1 MASQSLIADS
11 IGEDLRSIV
20 AGWREERGG
29 APDREREEALAA
41 GMEELVVAFTE
52 FLRSPEPVETF
63 TRGGATRALV
73 GRIARYQRGL
83 GRDAVGVIEDF
94 MALRR
99 CVWRAVERRVDLGRL
114 SGGEVAR
121 FFVKLMQASDW
132 VTEKGLEAFD
142 ALVREEMEQELGRA
156 QATDLVTGLPD
167 RDLFHRVLLPRAVAE
182 HRRLALVVFDV
193 ANFTETVARGR
204 VEDARRI
211 LYRLSEAVREESP
224 EGAVCARF
232 GDDEICAVLPET
244 GGEAAYQMAERVL
257 RRLAAEHGGFEV
269 DAGVAEYPAHASRPG
284 ELVSETL
291 RALGTAKR
299 LGGSGIVVARRQ

>member
-1 MASQSLIADS
+1 MGSESLIADS
-11 IGEDLRSIV
+11 IREDLPAIV
-20 AGWREERGG
+20 AGWREERGEDAG
-29 APDREREEALAA
+29 DGRREELAA

-63 TRGGATRALV
+63 SRGGATRALV
-73 GRIARYQRGL
+73 GRIARYQREL

-94 MALRR
+94 MVLRR
-99 CVWRAVERRVDLGRL
+99 CVWRSVERRVDLGRL
-114 SGGEVAR
+114 GGGEVAR

-142 ALVREEMEQELGRA
+142 ALVQEEMEQELGRA

-167 RDLFHRVLLPRAVAE
+167 RDLFHRVLLPRALAGHE
-182 HRRLALVVFDV
+182 RLSLAVFDV
-193 ANFTETVARGR
+193 ADFTETVARGR
-204 VEDARRI
+204 VDDARRI
-211 LYRLSEAVREESP
+211 LYRLSEAVQEEVP

-232 GDDEICAVLPET
+232 GDDEISALLP
-244 GGEAAYQMAERVL
+244 GVGAEAAYQMAERVL

-269 DAGVAEYPAHASRPG
+269 DVGVAEYPAHASGAG

-299 LGGSGIVVARRQ
+299 LGGSGIVVARQ

>member
-284 ELVSETL
+284 ELVSEAL

>member
-11 IGEDLRSIV
+11 IREDLPAIV
-20 AGWREERGG
+20 AGWREERGKG
-29 APDREREEALAA
+29 FPGDEREDALAA
-41 GMEELVVAFTE
+41 GMEELVVVFTE
-52 FLRSPEPVETF
+52 FLRSPESVETF
-63 TRGGATRALV
+63 TRGGATRELV
-73 GRIARYQRGL
+73 GRIARHQRAL

-99 CVWRAVERRVDLGRL
+99 CVWRSVERRVDLSRL
-114 SGGEVAR
+114 SGSEVAG

-142 ALVREEMEQELGRA
+142 ALVQEEMEQELGRA

-182 HRRLALVVFDV
+182 HRRLSLAVFDV
-193 ANFTETVARGR
+193 ANFTETVAKGR
-204 VEDARRI
+204 VDDARRI
-211 LYRLSEAVREESP
+211 LYRLSEAVREEVP

-232 GDDEICAVLPET
+232 GDDEICAILPEM

-257 RRLAAEHGGFEV
+257 RRIAEEHGGFEV
-269 DAGVAEYPAHASRPG
+269 DVGVAEYPAHASRPG
-284 ELVSETL
+284 DLVSETL

-299 LGGSGIVVARRQ
+299 LGGSGIVVARQ